1 MNNLAFGDYPNIE
14 QNKADNEVGLQT
26 RSNKKVKRVRCIK
39 QNETKNHITDQI
51 HGDVL
56 VVPIEC

>member
-26 RSNKKVKRVRCIK
+26 RSNKKVKQVRWVE
-39 QNETKNHITDQI
+39 QNEKNKSYR
-51 HGDVL
+51 
-56 VVPIEC
+56 